1 MTGGPLYCCFDRG
14 ASILLLPLFSYMYIY
29 IYTYVY
35 PRMFQDIPI
44 VYIPMFVT
52 SFLGV

>member
-1 MTGGPLYCCFDRG
+1 MMGWPGGLYIV
-14 ASILLLPLFSYMYIY
+14 ASAVQLYVY